1 MLQAICQQTS
11 ISTSISTSRRLFSTS
26 PAVLAPG
33 YPYQGVPRDVHGLS
47 IPIPKPSSKNPEIPP
62 YPYGPRQVYKQS
74 NGGLYGSAR
83 IRFGNNVSEK
93 HDVKTPRKWRPNL
106 QRRRLWSQALRCFV
120 QTRVTTRVLRTIDKV
135 GGLDNYL
142 LGDKSQRIKDLGPW
156 GWKLRWRIMQSDVVR
171 DRFRAERAALGLG
184 PKSDKAIREEALSE
198 AISLGIVPVATG
210 AASSQALLDETQ
222 RMLDTEEDF
231 VIGKDEGFM
240 KEQRA

>member
-1 MLQAICQQTS
+1 M
-11 ISTSISTSRRLFSTS
+11 
-26 PAVLAPG
+26 
-33 YPYQGVPRDVHGLS
+33 
-47 IPIPKPSSKNPEIPP
+47 
-62 YPYGPRQVYKQS
+62 
-74 NGGLYGSAR
+74 
-83 IRFGNNVSEK
+83 
-93 HDVKTPRKWRPNL
+93 
-106 QRRRLWSQALRCFV
+106 
-120 QTRVTTRVLRTIDKV
+120 LRTIDKV

>member
-1 MLQAICQQTS
+1 MLQAICQQ
-11 ISTSISTSRRLFSTS
+11 TSISTSRRLFSTS

-198 AISLGIVPVATG
+198 AISSGIVPVATG